1 MHEPTTGR
9 SLARRG
15 PDGPDRAEG
24 PHRTAKHGDDPVST
38 VYIVDDNPE
47 FRESTRFWL
56 SACGFEVQA
65 WGDPRE
71 AVAALARRD
80 RSERCCLMLDV
91 RMPELSGLDV
101 HDRLA
106 ACGALL
112 PVIYMSGHADVPL
125 AVQAMRKGAVTLL
138 EKPFDDEALEAALDA
153 AFASIGD
160 VARAAAAA
168 AAQEPVAPS
177 GERAFDEAADEAADE
192 AQRRFRSREASLTP
206 REREVLGHVVQGIY
220 NKNIA
225 DRIGLSIKT
234 VELYRARG
242 MAKMKAR
249 SVAELTRMMVSGRA

>member
-1 MHEPTTGR
+1 MT
-9 SLARRG
+9 
-15 PDGPDRAEG
+15 
-24 PHRTAKHGDDPVST
+24 T

-71 AVAALARRD
+71 AVEALARRD

-106 ACGALL
+106 ACGATL

-138 EKPFDDEALEAALDA
+138 EKPFDDETLEAALDA

-160 VARAAAAA
+160 VARAVVAAAA
-168 AAQEPVAPS
+168 AAPVSLPSAEEP
-177 GERAFDEAADEAADE
+177 DE
-192 AQRRFRSREASLTP
+192 AQHRFRSREATLTP
-206 REREVLGHVVQGIY
+206 REREVLGHVVQGTY

>member
-1 MHEPTTGR
+1 MT
-9 SLARRG
+9 
-15 PDGPDRAEG
+15 
-24 PHRTAKHGDDPVST
+24 T

-71 AVAALARRD
+71 AVEALARRD

-101 HDRLA
+101 HDRLN
-106 ACGALL
+106 ACGAML

-138 EKPFDDEALEAALDA
+138 EKPFDDESLEAALEA

-160 VARAAAAA
+160 VARAAAAGAA
-168 AAQEPVAPS
+168 AAQDPVPQQD
-177 GERAFDEAADEAADE
+177 GEDLEADEAR
-192 AQRRFRSREASLTP
+192 RRFRSREASLTP
-206 REREVLGHVVQGIY
+206 REREVLGHVVQGTY

-249 SVAELTRMMVSGRA
+249 SVAELTRMMVSQRA

>member
-1 MHEPTTGR
+1 MT
-9 SLARRG
+9 
-15 PDGPDRAEG
+15 
-24 PHRTAKHGDDPVST
+24 T

-56 SACGFEVQA
+56 TGCGFEVQA

-71 AVAALARRD
+71 AVEALSRRD

-106 ACGALL
+106 ACGAML

-138 EKPFDDEALEAALDA
+138 EKPFDDETLEAALES
-153 AFASIGD
+153 AFAWTAPAPVPAA
-160 VARAAAAA
+160 VADAAAAA
-168 AAQEPVAPS
+168 PVDA
-177 GERAFDEAADEAADE
+177 EAAAAR
-192 AQRRFRSREASLTP
+192 ARFARREASLAP
-206 REREVLGHVVQGIY
+206 REREVLGYVIQGVY

-242 MAKMKAR
+242 MAKMQAR
-249 SVAELTRMMVSGRA
+249 SVAELTRMMVSRQA

>member
-1 MHEPTTGR
+1 M
-9 SLARRG
+9 
-15 PDGPDRAEG
+15 
-24 PHRTAKHGDDPVST
+24 ST

-47 FRESTRFWL
+47 FRESTRFCL
-56 SACGFEVQA
+56 SACGFEVHA

-71 AVAALARRD
+71 AVEALARRD

-101 HDRLA
+101 HDRLK
-106 ACGALL
+106 ACGAML

-138 EKPFDDEALEAALDA
+138 EKPFDDETLEAALEA

-160 VARAAAAA
+160 MARAAAAGAA
-168 AAQEPVAPS
+168 AAQEPAPHHD
-177 GERAFDEAADEAADE
+177 DEDAEADEAR
-192 AQRRFRSREASLTP
+192 RRFRSREASLTP
-206 REREVLGHVVQGIY
+206 REREVLGHVVQGTY

-249 SVAELTRMMVSGRA
+249 SVAELTRMMVSQRA